1 LQKGKLSCAGPA
13 RTVWHGLAFIVPVC
27 YNEAY
32 SLNER
37 VNEPMKIYE
46 KAPAKI
52 NLLLDVLRKRGDG
65 YHEVE
70 MIMTMVDLA
79 DRLEMEEL
87 PRDAIIISSQV
98 GYIPL
103 DEKNLA
109 FQAARLIKERYDVRK
124 GVYIHLDKKIPVAAG
139 LAGGSSDAAAALRG
153 LNRLWGLGISE
164 DELCDLGAELGS
176 DVPFC
181 VTGGT
186 AIARG
191 RGEKLEHISPPPQ
204 CWVVLAKPPINVST
218 ADVYG
223 RLRANELK
231 DHPSIEFMRGALA
244 RGSFHDMCEGLGNVL
259 ENVTLELYPE
269 VRQLKESMLR
279 LGADGVLMSGSGPTV
294 FGLVSK
300 QAKLPRIYNGL
311 RGYCKEVYVVRML
324 T

>member
-1 LQKGKLSCAGPA
+1 
-13 RTVWHGLAFIVPVC
+13 
-27 YNEAY
+27 
-32 SLNER
+32 
-37 VNEPMKIYE
+37 MKIYE
-46 KAPAKI
+46 KASAKI
-52 NLLLDVLRKRGDG
+52 NLVLDVLRKREDG
-65 YHEVE
+65 FHEVE

-87 PRDAIIISSQV
+87 PRDTIIISSQV

-109 FQAARLIKERYDVRK
+109 FQAARLIKDRYDVRK

-153 LNRLWGLGISE
+153 LNRLWKLGISE
-164 DELCDLGAELGS
+164 QELRELGAELGS
-176 DVPFC
+176 DVPYC

-191 RGEKLEHISPPPQ
+191 RGELLEHIDNPPQ

-231 DHPSIEFMRGALA
+231 VHPSIPNMRDALA
-244 RGSFHDMCEGLGNVL
+244 RGSFNDICEGLGNVL
-259 ENVTLELYPE
+259 EDVTLEVHPE
-269 VRQLKESMLR
+269 VQQIKESMIR

-300 QAKLPRIYNGL
+300 EAKLPRIYNGL
-311 RGYCKEVYVVRML
+311 RGFCKEVYVVRML

>member
-1 LQKGKLSCAGPA
+1 M
-13 RTVWHGLAFIVPVC
+13 PVK
-27 YNEAY
+27 
-32 SLNER
+32 
-37 VNEPMKIYE
+37 VYE

-52 NLLLDVLRKRGDG
+52 NLMLDVLRKREDG

-70 MIMTMVDLA
+70 MVMTMVDLA

-87 PRDAIIISSQV
+87 PRDTIIISSQA

-109 FQAARLIKERYDVRK
+109 FQAAKLIKERYQVK
-124 GVYIHLDKKIPVAAG
+124 QGVYIHLDKKIPVAAG

-153 LNRLWGLGISE
+153 LNRLWGLNIPESE
-164 DELCDLGAELGS
+164 LLTLGAELGS

-186 AIARG
+186 AIATG
-191 RGEKLEHISPPPQ
+191 RGEKLEHIINPPQ

-223 RLRANELK
+223 RLRANEIK
-231 DHPSIEFMRGALA
+231 AHPSASAMKEAIEAQ
-244 RGSFHDMCEGLGNVL
+244 SFTDICDHLGNVL
-259 ENVTLELYPE
+259 EDVTLPLHPE
-269 VRQLKESMLR
+269 VQQLKEAMIR
-279 LGADGVLMSGSGPTV
+279 LGADGVIMSGSGPTV

-300 QAKLPRIYNGL
+300 ESKIARIYNGL
-311 RGYCKEVYVVRML
+311 RGFCKEVYAVRML

>member
-1 LQKGKLSCAGPA
+1 
-13 RTVWHGLAFIVPVC
+13 
-27 YNEAY
+27 
-32 SLNER
+32 
-37 VNEPMKIYE
+37 MKVYE

-52 NLLLDVLRKRGDG
+52 NLLLDVMRKREDG
-65 YHEVE
+65 FHEVE

-87 PRDAIIISSQV
+87 PRDTIIISSQA

-109 FQAARLIKERYDVRK
+109 FQAAKLIKDRYDVRK

-153 LNRLWGLGISE
+153 LNRLWGLHISE
-164 DELCDLGAELGS
+164 DELCTLGAELGS

-191 RGEKLEHISPPPQ
+191 RGEKLERISNPPQ

-223 RLRANELK
+223 KLRAAELK
-231 DHPSIEFMRGALA
+231 YHPSTAAMVSAIT
-244 RGSFHDMCEGLGNVL
+244 RGSFSSICDHLGNVL
-259 ENVTLELYPE
+259 ESVTLSLYPE
-269 VRQLKESMLR
+269 VMQLKESMQR

-294 FGLVSK
+294 FGLVNK
-300 QAKLPRIYNGL
+300 EAKVSRIYNGL
-311 RGYCKEVYVVRML
+311 RGFCKEVYVVRML

>member
-1 LQKGKLSCAGPA
+1 
-13 RTVWHGLAFIVPVC
+13 
-27 YNEAY
+27 
-32 SLNER
+32 
-37 VNEPMKIYE
+37 MKIYE

-52 NLLLDVLRKRGDG
+52 NLLLDVLRKRDDG

-79 DRLEMEEL
+79 DRLELEEL
-87 PRDAIIISSQV
+87 PRDTIIISSQA

-109 FQAARLIKERYDVRK
+109 FQAARLIKDRYDVNK
-124 GVYIHLDKKIPVAAG
+124 GVYIHLDKNIPVAAG
-139 LAGGSSDAAAALRG
+139 LAGGSSDAAATLRG
-153 LNRLWGLGISE
+153 LNRLWRLGISE
-164 DELCDLGAELGS
+164 DELCGLGAELGS

-181 VTGGT
+181 ITGGT

-191 RGEKLEHISPPPQ
+191 RGEKLEPIHHPPQ

-223 RLRANELK
+223 KLRANELQR
-231 DHPSIEFMRGALA
+231 HPSIPAMSEALA
-244 RGSFHDMCEGLGNVL
+244 NGSFHKMCDHLGNVL
-259 ENVTLELYPE
+259 ETVTLELYPE
-269 VRQLKESMLR
+269 VLQLKESMKR

-300 QAKLPRIYNGL
+300 EAKLARIYNGL
-311 RGYCKEVYVVRML
+311 RGFCKEVYVVRML

>member
-1 LQKGKLSCAGPA
+1 
-13 RTVWHGLAFIVPVC
+13 
-27 YNEAY
+27 
-32 SLNER
+32 
-37 VNEPMKIYE
+37 MKIYE

-52 NLLLDVLRKRGDG
+52 NLMLDVMRKREDG
-65 YHEVE
+65 FHEVE

-87 PRDAIIISSQV
+87 PRDTIIISSQA

-109 FQAARLIKERYDVRK
+109 FQAARLIKDRYDVRK

-153 LNRLWGLGISE
+153 LNRLWQLQIPE
-164 DELCDLGAELGS
+164 EELCTLGAELGS

-191 RGEKLEHISPPPQ
+191 RGEKLEPIQNPPQ

-223 RLRANELK
+223 KLRASELAH
-231 DHPSIEFMRGALA
+231 HPSTQEMVSAIE
-244 RGSFHDMCEGLGNVL
+244 RGSFSDICAGLGNVL
-259 ENVTLELYPE
+259 ESVTLDLYPE
-269 VRQLKESMLR
+269 VRQLKDIMQR

-300 QAKLPRIYNGL
+300 EAKLARIYNGL
-311 RGYCKEVYVVRML
+311 RGFCKEVYVVRML

>member
-1 LQKGKLSCAGPA
+1 
-13 RTVWHGLAFIVPVC
+13 
-27 YNEAY
+27 
-32 SLNER
+32 
-37 VNEPMKIYE
+37 MKVYE

-52 NLLLDVLRKRGDG
+52 NLMLDVLRKREDG

-70 MIMTMVDLA
+70 MVMTMVDLA

-87 PRDAIIISSQV
+87 ARDTIIISSQA

-139 LAGGSSDAAAALRG
+139 LAGGSSDASATLRG
-153 LNRLWGLGISE
+153 LNRLWGLNIS
-164 DELCDLGAELGS
+164 DDQLQLLGAELGS

-186 AIARG
+186 AIATG
-191 RGEKLEHISPPPQ
+191 RGEVLEHIPNPPQ
-204 CWVVLAKPPINVST
+204 CWVILAKPPINVST

-223 RLRANELK
+223 RLRANRIEK
-231 DHPSIEFMRGALA
+231 HPSLSNMRRALEQQ
-244 RGSFHDMCEGLGNVL
+244 SFAEICNSLGNVL
-259 ENVTLELYPE
+259 EDVTLPLHPE
-269 VRQLKESMLR
+269 VQQIKDAMER

-294 FGLVSK
+294 FGLVHKESK
-300 QAKLPRIYNGL
+300 VARIYNGL
-311 RGYCKEVYVVRML
+311 RGFCKEVYAVRML

>member
-1 LQKGKLSCAGPA
+1 
-13 RTVWHGLAFIVPVC
+13 
-27 YNEAY
+27 
-32 SLNER
+32 
-37 VNEPMKIYE
+37 MKVYE

-52 NLLLDVLRKRGDG
+52 NLLLDVLRKREDG

-79 DRLEMEEL
+79 DRLEMSEL
-87 PRDAIIISSQV
+87 PRDQIVLSSHA
-98 GYIPL
+98 GFIPL

-109 FQAARLIKERYDVRK
+109 FQAAKLLKERYNVKK
-124 GVYIHLDKKIPVAAG
+124 GVYIHLDKNIPVAAG

-153 LNRLWGLGISE
+153 LNRLWNLGLGL
-164 DELCDLGAELGS
+164 DELEALGAELGS

-181 VTGGT
+181 IRGGT
-186 AIARG
+186 AVARG
-191 RGEKLEHISPPPQ
+191 RGEKLESIESPPQ

-223 RLRANELK
+223 KLRANELK
-231 DHPSIEFMRGALA
+231 EHPSIPAMLDAIRRKSFPDVCA
-244 RGSFHDMCEGLGNVL
+244 RLGNVL
-259 ENVTLELYPE
+259 ETVTLGRYPE
-269 VRQLKESMLR
+269 VRQIKEVMTR

-300 QAKLPRIYNGL
+300 ESKVSRLYNGL
-311 RGYCKEVYVVRML
+311 RGFCKEVYAVRLL

>member
-1 LQKGKLSCAGPA
+1 
-13 RTVWHGLAFIVPVC
+13 
-27 YNEAY
+27 
-32 SLNER
+32 
-37 VNEPMKIYE
+37 MKIYE

-52 NLLLDVLRKRGDG
+52 NLILDVIRKREDG
-65 YHEVE
+65 FHEVE

-79 DRLEMEEL
+79 DRLEMEPL
-87 PRDAIIISSQV
+87 SRDQIIISSQV

-109 FQAARLIKERYDVRK
+109 FQAAQLIKERYGVK
-124 GVYIHLDKKIPVAAG
+124 QGVYIHLDKKIPVAAG
-139 LAGGSSDAAAALRG
+139 LAGGSSDAAATLRG
-153 LNRLWGLGISE
+153 LNRLWQLGISE
-164 DELCDLGAELGS
+164 QELCQLGAELGS

-186 AIARG
+186 ALATG
-191 RGEKLEHISPPPQ
+191 RGEKLERIANPPQ

-223 RLRANELK
+223 RFRVNK
-231 DHPSIEFMRGALA
+231 VDQHPSVSDMISALEA
-244 RGSFHDMCEGLGNVL
+244 GSFSSMCNSLGNVL
-259 ENVTLELYPE
+259 EQVTLNLYPE
-269 VRQLKESMLR
+269 VRQLKESMIR

-300 QAKLPRIYNGL
+300 QAKLSRIYNGL

>member
-1 LQKGKLSCAGPA
+1 
-13 RTVWHGLAFIVPVC
+13 
-27 YNEAY
+27 
-32 SLNER
+32 
-37 VNEPMKIYE
+37 MKIYE

-52 NLLLDVLRKRGDG
+52 NLLLDVLRKRDDG

-79 DRLEMEEL
+79 DRLTMEEL
-87 PRDAIIISSQV
+87 PRDTIIISSQV

-139 LAGGSSDAAAALRG
+139 LAGGSSDAAATLRG
-153 LNRLWGLGISE
+153 LNRLWKLNISE
-164 DELCDLGAELGS
+164 EELCILGAELGS

-191 RGEKLEHISPPPQ
+191 RGEKLEHIDAPPQ

-223 RLRANELK
+223 KFRVSNLNS
-231 DHPSIEFMRGALA
+231 HPSIPAMRDALA
-244 RGSFHDMCEGLGNVL
+244 KGSFQDMCAGLGNVL
-259 ENVTLELYPE
+259 ESVTLDLHPE
-269 VRQLKESMLR
+269 VMQLKESMLR

-300 QAKLPRIYNGL
+300 EAKLPRIYNGL
-311 RGYCKEVYVVRML
+311 RGFCKEVYVVRML